1 MVQARLAGLDGGR
14 GVSRQR
20 RAGSA
25 VLSQIGLGRCLH
37 AETSR
42 RGGDMTSNTR
52 VPKAEITGVY
62 GAVLK
67 KIGRKM
73 FGEVPEPLEVMWH
86 NRPATV
92 AWRPLR
98 ETEGSSSDGQEV
110 RRGENG

>member
-1 MVQARLAGLDGGR
+1 MVQARLAGLGGGR

-20 RAGSA
+20 RAGSTVA
-25 VLSQIGLGRCLH
+25 VLSQIGLGRGLH

-86 NRPATV
+86 NRPVLNVNLGIGRKSAK
-92 AWRPLR
+92 WK
-98 ETEGSSSDGQEV
+98 
-110 RRGENG
+110 

>member
-1 MVQARLAGLDGGR
+1 
-14 GVSRQR
+14 
-20 RAGSA
+20 
-25 VLSQIGLGRCLH
+25 
-37 AETSR
+37 
-42 RGGDMTSNTR
+42 MTSNTR

-98 ETEGSSSDGQEV
+98 ETEGSPSDGQEV
-110 RRGENG
+110 RRGENGARSEEADKRGDRAQFDKGGRPGQWSARKSLVEQLDRKL